1 MLDDTPLDTAAH
13 DNAKTCQLDGELSV
27 FRDDVV
33 AGLTEPQKRLSAR
46 YFYDLRGSELFED
59 ITQLD
64 AYYPTRTEIN
74 LLTAVRDEICEHVTG
89 PVAVVEFGAGS
100 TRKTPLLLRGLDG
113 LTAYVPID
121 ISAEFLADSVA
132 QLRRDMPGLAI
143 YPIFGDFNAL
153 PVLSDVMGPNQSG
166 AHHLGFFPGSTIGNL
181 THAEAVT
188 FLTQARRA
196 LGSGAQFL
204 IGIDMVKPLPRLLR
218 AYNDEL
224 GVTAAFN
231 INLLERINRELW
243 GEFDLS
249 AFAHEAIW
257 NERDS
262 RIEMHLRS
270 LAFQTVRVAGHSFT
284 FRQGETIHTENSHK
298 YSREAFTR
306 LALEAGWAIEAQWID
321 AETPYGLFLM
331 KPA

>member
-1 MLDDTPLDTAAH
+1 MLDDAKLDAAKCP
-13 DNAKTCQLDGELSV
+13 AEGELAV

-33 AGLTEPQKRLSAR
+33 AGLGQTQKRLSAR
-46 YFYDLRGSELFED
+46 WFYDLRGSELFEE

-74 LLTAVRDEICEHVTG
+74 LLTAMRDEICDHVRG

-100 TRKTPLLLRGLDG
+100 TRKTPLLLRGLDS

-132 QLRRDMPGLAI
+132 HLRRDMPGLAI
-143 YPIFGDFNAL
+143 YPIFGDFNNL
-153 PVLSDVMGPNQSG
+153 PVLSDVMGPNQTG
-166 AHHLGFFPGSTIGNL
+166 ARHLGFFPGSTIGNL
-181 THAEAVT
+181 THAEAVA
-188 FLTQARRA
+188 FLSQARRT
-196 LGSGAQFL
+196 LGPAAQFL
-204 IGIDMVKPLPRLLR
+204 IGIDMVKPLPTLLR

-231 INLLERINRELW
+231 LNLLARINRELW
-243 GEFDLS
+243 GDFDLT
-249 AFAHEAIW
+249 AFEHEAIW
-257 NERDS
+257 NARDS

-270 LAFQTVRVAGHSFT
+270 LDFQTVKVAGHSFT
-284 FRQGETIHTENSHK
+284 FRPGETIHTENSHK
-298 YSREAFTR
+298 YSPEAFAC
-306 LALEAGWAIEAQWID
+306 LAAEAGWAIEAQWID

-331 KPA
+331 TPA

>member
-1 MLDDTPLDTAAH
+1 MLDETPLDTAAQ
-13 DNAKTCQLDGELSV
+13 CPVEGELAA

-33 AGLTEPQKRLSAR
+33 EGLSQTQKRLSAR
-46 YFYDLRGSELFED
+46 WFYDLKGSELFEE
-59 ITQLD
+59 ITELD

-74 LLTAVRDEICEHVTG
+74 LLTAVRDEICDHVKG

-100 TRKTPLLLRGLDG
+100 TRKTPLLLKGLDT

-121 ISAEFLADSVA
+121 ISAEFLADSVT

-166 AHHLGFFPGSTIGNL
+166 ARHLGFFPGSTIGNL
-181 THAEAVT
+181 THGEAVA
-188 FLTQARRA
+188 FLSQARRS
-196 LGSGAQFL
+196 LGQGAQFL
-204 IGIDMVKPLPRLLR
+204 IGIDMVKPIPTLLR

-231 INLLERINRELW
+231 LNLLERINRELW
-243 GEFDLS
+243 GEFDLA

-257 NERDS
+257 NARDS
-262 RIEMHLRS
+262 RIEMHLRA
-270 LAFQTVRVAGHSFT
+270 LDFQTVKVAGHSFT
-284 FRQGETIHTENSHK
+284 FRKGETIHTENSHK
-298 YSREAFTR
+298 YSLDAFTR

-321 AETPYGLFLM
+321 ATTPYGLFLM
-331 KPA
+331 KPQSL

>member
-1 MLDDTPLDTAAH
+1 MLDAKIDSAA
-13 DNAKTCQLDGELSV
+13 AQCPVEGELAV

-33 AGLTEPQKRLSAR
+33 AGLNQAQKRLSAR
-46 YFYDLRGSELFED
+46 WFYDLRGSELFEE

-74 LLTAVRDEICEHVTG
+74 LLTAVRDEICDHVHG

-100 TRKTPLLLRGLDG
+100 TRKTPLLLRGLDN

-143 YPIFGDFNAL
+143 YPIFGDFNDL

-166 AHHLGFFPGSTIGNL
+166 ARHLGFFPGSTIGNL
-181 THAEAVT
+181 TYDEAVT
-188 FLTQARRA
+188 FLSQARRA
-196 LGSGAQFL
+196 LGAGSQFL
-204 IGIDMVKPLPRLLR
+204 IGIDMVKPLPVLLR

-231 INLLERINRELW
+231 LNLLERINRELW
-243 GEFDLS
+243 GDFDLT
-249 AFAHEAIW
+249 AFEHEAIW
-257 NERDS
+257 NDRDS
-262 RIEMHLRS
+262 RIEMHLKSRD
-270 LAFQTVRVAGHSFT
+270 FQTVKVAGHSFT

-306 LALEAGWAIEAQWID
+306 LAAEAGWAIEAQWVD
-321 AETPYGLFLM
+321 AQTPYGLFLM
-331 KPA
+331 QPA